1 MSDTSSLA
9 AWDRL
14 HKIGAALLAALLALL
29 WLLKIATP
37 AGCCSA
43 AAPAQAPAVAAIA
56 AAPSSV
62 PSAPVAGAV
71 AAPPS
76 AKLYFDTGAS
86 EKIAEGDAGLAPV
99 AAWLAANPQARAV
112 VTGYHDPTGNA
123 DQNHDL
129 AKARAQTVQAAL
141 VALGVAADRI
151 DLVKPL
157 STDGGGDLKEARRVE
172 VNVK

>member
-62 PSAPVAGAV
+62 PSVPV